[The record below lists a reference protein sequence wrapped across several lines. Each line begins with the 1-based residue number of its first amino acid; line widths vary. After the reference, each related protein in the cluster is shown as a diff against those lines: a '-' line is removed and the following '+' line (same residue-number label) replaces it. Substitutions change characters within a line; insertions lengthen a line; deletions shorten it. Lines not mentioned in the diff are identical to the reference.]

1 MAVLMKRCDQNN
13 SFCVAPLPKYTEF
26 GSLKQAAQL
35 SPKAA
40 LPALCVVYRFLSAHS
55 IMNRTPKPVSIKICH
70 IWRQYMIYLLI
81 GR

>member
-13 SFCVAPLPKYTEF
+13 SFCVAPLPKFTEF

-40 LPALCVVYRFLSAHS
+40 LPALCVSPPASFKSSRKHCSF
-55 IMNRTPKPVSIKICH
+55 
-70 IWRQYMIYLLI
+70 
-81 GR
+81 